1 MVSEPAPL
9 SAHPTPEAIE
19 AVLAFLPFF
28 ADPSN
33 TFYEVDDTAGLLF
46 DPYRY
51 APQVVR
57 FEQVLYESG
66 FLPSAFD
73 WPAWQETAE
82 GYVTHPDRL
91 ASADITTLRRLLLT
105 HVRKARFVSGH
116 LASMIDCGHILAV
129 LQRLDALH
137 RGGITRDTAKAP

>member
-1 MVSEPAPL
+1 MASEPAPL

-33 TFYEVDDTAGLLF
+33 TFYEVDTTDFSF
-46 DPYRY
+46 DPYDY
-51 APQVVR
+51 APQVAR
-57 FEQVLYESG
+57 FQQVLYESG

-91 ASADITTLRRLLLT
+91 ANADITTLRRLLLT
-105 HVRKARFVSGH
+105 HVRKERFVSGH

-129 LQRLDALH
+129 LQRLDTLH
-137 RGGITRDTAKAP
+137 RGGNAPDVVKAP